1 SAFPRLPEPAR
12 ALGPRAPEKK
22 QKKTLAAL
30 APEGQLA
37 RGDTARLP
45 ARGGPS
51 STARAP
57 RAARGDDVWRAMC
70 QRSGSAGGN
79 YVDPAPRGHAGAGEP
94 VGLQGP
100 QDTRR
105 TTHR

>member
-1 SAFPRLPEPAR
+1 TGISAFPRLPEPAR

-57 RAARGDDVWRAMC
+57 RAARGDD
-70 QRSGSAGGN
+70 GP
-79 YVDPAPRGHAGAGEP
+79 DLPP
-94 VGLQGP
+94 GLES
-100 QDTRR
+100 TVEAL
-105 TTHR
+105 T

>member
-1 SAFPRLPEPAR
+1 TGISAFPRLPEPAR

-30 APEGQLA
+30 APRPPPRRREQLA

-57 RAARGDDVWRAMC
+57 R
-70 QRSGSAGGN
+70 RSGSAGGN

>member
-1 SAFPRLPEPAR
+1 TGISAFPRLPEPAR

-30 APEGQLA
+30 APRPPPRRREQLA

-57 RAARGDDVWRAMC
+57 RAARGDD
-70 QRSGSAGGN
+70 GP
-79 YVDPAPRGHAGAGEP
+79 DLPP
-94 VGLQGP
+94 GLES
-100 QDTRR
+100 TVEAL
-105 TTHR
+105 T